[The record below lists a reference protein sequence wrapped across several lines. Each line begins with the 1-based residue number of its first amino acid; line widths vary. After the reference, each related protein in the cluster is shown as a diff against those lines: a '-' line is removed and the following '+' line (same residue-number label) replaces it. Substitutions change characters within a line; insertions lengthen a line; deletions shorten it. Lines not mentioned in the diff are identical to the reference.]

1 MHFPHPRPSALLLV
15 LAVAVLL
22 AASAR
27 PAAGDTFLNPY
38 PESGRW
44 FPDDGS
50 RTGLFIEVQGGVL
63 AGLYVG
69 ADGAGNNVWLS
80 FSGPLAPRMANGVQ
94 VGWALESDLL
104 QFIGGGCILD
114 CSGPVA
120 PPTPPAIDAVGTISL
135 GFTGRSLATF
145 TVDDGQPV
153 AVRPIFFGIATVEDV
168 PDLAGSWALALT
180 DAASYPDHEAAG
192 IVEIGAAD
200 VVDAPEQTPEP
211 PGGYVYRTATFPVTE
226 DRDDLLPPGA
236 VIRCEFN
243 SVPSKSRCLLVSGE
257 TPADAT
263 PIELEAI
270 SDSDMTVL
278 RQETQSG
285 AILRYRF
292 FRLNH
297 D

>member
-1 MHFPHPRPSALLLV
+1 MHFPDSRPFALPLV
-15 LAVAVLL
+15 LAAAVLL
-22 AASAR
+22 AAGAR
-27 PAAGDTFLNPY
+27 PATGDTFLNPY

-44 FPDDGS
+44 FPGDGS
-50 RTGLFIEVQGGVL
+50 RTGLFIEVQGGIL

-69 ADGAGNNVWLS
+69 ADGTGENVWLT
-80 FSGPLAPRMANGVQ
+80 FSGPLAPRMANGLQ

-114 CSGPVA
+114 CGPVVPVA
-120 PPTPPAIDAVGTISL
+120 PTAVDAVGTISL
-135 GFTGRSLATF
+135 AFTGRSLATF
-145 TVDDGQPV
+145 TVDGGQPV
-153 AVRPIFFGIATVEDV
+153 AVRPIVFGIATVEDV
-168 PDLAGSWALALT
+168 PDLAGSWAVALT

-192 IVEIGAAD
+192 VVEIGTAD

-211 PGGYVYRTATFPVTE
+211 PGGYVYRTAAFPVTR

-263 PIELEAI
+263 PIALEAI

-278 RQETQSG
+278 RQDSQSG
-285 AILRYRF
+285 VILRYRF